1 MEQFLLKISKQVL
14 DNAIEGIE
22 SLREVIQ
29 SNEFSSLIDA
39 LGTAKG
45 KIVISGMGKSGIVAK
60 KISATFSSTG
70 SPSFFIHP
78 AEASH
83 GDLGMIG
90 KDDVVIMLSN
100 SGETNEL
107 KDLIL
112 YTKKYHIKS
121 VAITCV
127 KNSTLAKNCDISI
140 IIPKISEAVDFNAP
154 TTSTTMM
161 MVLGDA
167 IAVTMIEKR
176 GFNADDY
183 KVFHPGGKLGA
194 SFVKVSDIMHTN
206 VELPLCSAE
215 TNIKEIVSIISNK
228 KLGVAIV
235 VDQNHKLL
243 GIVTDGDVRR
253 AITNYSNDLKASEI
267 MTKQPRAILANK
279 LSIEALDIMNQLQ
292 ITSLVIVDE
301 SEEPVGLI
309 HLHDCLKAGI
319 ML

>member
-1 MEQFLLKISKQVL
+1 
-14 DNAIEGIE
+14 
-22 SLREVIQ
+22 
-29 SNEFSSLIDA
+29 
-39 LGTAKG
+39 
-45 KIVISGMGKSGIVAK
+45 
-60 KISATFSSTG
+60 
-70 SPSFFIHP
+70 
-78 AEASH
+78 
-83 GDLGMIG
+83 
-90 KDDVVIMLSN
+90 
-100 SGETNEL
+100 
-107 KDLIL
+107 
-112 YTKKYHIKS
+112 
-121 VAITCV
+121 
-127 KNSTLAKNCDISI
+127 
-140 IIPKISEAVDFNAP
+140 
-154 TTSTTMM
+154 
-161 MVLGDA
+161 
-167 IAVTMIEKR
+167 
-176 GFNADDY
+176 
-183 KVFHPGGKLGA
+183 
-194 SFVKVSDIMHTN
+194 MHTN